1 MPPTQ
6 PNTVAL
12 AGPGAPIPMPPTQP
26 NTHANAGP

>member
-6 PNTVAL
+6 PNTVAF

-26 NTHANAGP
+26 NVA